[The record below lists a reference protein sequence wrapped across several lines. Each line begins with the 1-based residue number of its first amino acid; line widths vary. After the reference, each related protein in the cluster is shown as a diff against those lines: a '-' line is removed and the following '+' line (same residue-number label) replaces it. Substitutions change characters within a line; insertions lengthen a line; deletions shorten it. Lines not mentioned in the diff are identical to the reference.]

1 MAFGNSPAG
10 TITKQF
16 TGMVS
21 TRRLPVAASTN
32 ISKGNVVVPDASG
45 DLAIASDAD
54 NAPYYV
60 AIEPANN
67 GSGSAGDIS
76 CPLAVGGHYVT
87 VVADGA
93 ITPGSKVKI
102 SATDAGEVVEFE
114 DGTDA
119 QELAVGI
126 YWGLEGGTIS
136 KSTSTPFAETFTDDA
151 DFIPV
156 AAVQDDIIEIE
167 LVGA

>member
-10 TITKQF
+10 TITKKL

-21 TRRLPVAASTN
+21 TRRLPVAATTN

-45 DLAIASDAD
+45 DLGIASSAD
-54 NAPYYV
+54 TGPYYV

-67 GSGSAGDIS
+67 ASGAAGDIS
-76 CPLAVGGHYVT
+76 APLAVGGHYVT
-87 VVADGA
+87 VVADGT
-93 ITPGSKVKI
+93 INPGDKVKI
-102 SATDAGEVVEFE
+102 SATDAGEVVLWLP
-114 DGTDA
+114 GTDS
-119 QELAVGI
+119 QKIAVGI
-126 YWGLEGGTIS
+126 YWGQEGGTIS

-156 AAVQDDIIEIE
+156 QAVQDDIIEIE